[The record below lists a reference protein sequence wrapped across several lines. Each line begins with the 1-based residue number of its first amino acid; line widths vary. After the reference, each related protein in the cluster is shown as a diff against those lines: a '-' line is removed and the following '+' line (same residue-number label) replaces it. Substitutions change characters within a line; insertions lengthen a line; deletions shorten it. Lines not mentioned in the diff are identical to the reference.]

1 MRYSLGYVFFVAL
14 WGVILRLT
22 ALKLKNIPHELLL
35 FLIVF
40 YTVIFFHIV
49 NIKNIKSTYI
59 KAWTTNKFDLMLS
72 VSLVSI
78 SLGGTLCMPL
88 YFQPSI
94 SSFAF
99 ITITTCYA
107 SFNIFLN
114 NKRKRNLLIFMA
126 LLLELVLFYAFH
138 VKQFTTTK
146 FMVMVGATLIIG
158 SAGYT
163 YMVISHRLHGANMT
177 VSEFLMLRFWPLLVI
192 LGVIVISRGD
202 LYILSWS
209 IMLNTIVLAFM
220 ALVFPVYLSQK
231 GIEKAGPTIHGITIG
246 FVPILVYIF
255 ENLFLK
261 INDHSMA
268 VFAIGLAVIIAIQ
281 KLCVK

>member
-14 WGVILRLT
+14 WGVVLRLT

-35 FLIVF
+35 FLIIF
-40 YTVIFFHIV
+40 YTAFFFHIV

-59 KAWTTNKFDLMLS
+59 KAWTINKFDLILS
-72 VSLVSI
+72 IGLVTI

-107 SFNIFLN
+107 SFNIFLK
-114 NKRKRNLLIFMA
+114 NKHKRNLLIFIA

-138 VKQFTTTK
+138 VGQFTITK
-146 FMVMVGATLIIG
+146 FMAMVGATLMIG
-158 SAGYT
+158 SAGYA
-163 YMVISHRLHGANMT
+163 YMVISHRLHSENVT
-177 VSEFLMLRFWPLLVI
+177 VNEFLMLRFWPLLI
-192 LGVIVISRGD
+192 IFGAIVIIRGD
-202 LYILSWS
+202 LHMLSWS
-209 IMLNTIVLAFM
+209 IMPNAILLAFM
-220 ALVFPVYLSQK
+220 ALIFPVYLSQK

-246 FVPILVYIF
+246 LVPILVYIF

-268 VFAIGLAVIIAIQ
+268 IFAIGLAVIIAIQ
-281 KLCVK
+281 KLIAK